1 VLVRSA
7 PPHAVDATVTIHAT
21 QVRGVPDYAAFV
33 ARPTCLERVEQRLK
47 IGVGEIARAFED
59 DGQEPLKPYASAR
72 EFGQELRLVLANA
85 RAYNE
90 RFRRNPHNVGYNI
103 CLAVDAVQPVLEEA
117 LFQFAFEAYERVGR
131 MRLENSWEKKV
142 AEEINEEVA
151 AKRVV

>member
-1 VLVRSA
+1 M
-7 PPHAVDATVTIHAT
+7 
-21 QVRGVPDYAAFV
+21 
-33 ARPTCLERVEQRLK
+33 K

-151 AKRVV
+151 AKRVVRTQCP

>member
-1 VLVRSA
+1 MIDDFILKTA
-7 PPHAVDATVTIHAT
+7 KITDGLLEPYVT
-21 QVRGVPDYAAFV
+21 
-33 ARPTCLERVEQRLK
+33 
-47 IGVGEIARAFED
+47 
-59 DGQEPLKPYASAR
+59 
-72 EFGQELRLVLANA
+72 
-85 RAYNE
+85 E

-131 MRLENSWEKKV
+131 MKLENSWEKKV

>member
-1 VLVRSA
+1 M
-7 PPHAVDATVTIHAT
+7 
-21 QVRGVPDYAAFV
+21 PDYAAFV

-59 DGQEPLKPYASAR
+59 DGQEPLKPYSSAR
-72 EFGQELRLVLANA
+72 EFGQELRLVLENA

-131 MRLENSWEKKV
+131 MKLENSWEKKV

-151 AKRVV
+151 AKRVVRTQCP

>member
-1 VLVRSA
+1 M
-7 PPHAVDATVTIHAT
+7 
-21 QVRGVPDYAAFV
+21 
-33 ARPTCLERVEQRLK
+33 
-47 IGVGEIARAFED
+47 
-59 DGQEPLKPYASAR
+59 
-72 EFGQELRLVLANA
+72 RLVLANA

-151 AKRVV
+151 AKRVVRARRRHDRGGVRASREMTRSRRWRLHETAPPRRRRRDAAPPSS